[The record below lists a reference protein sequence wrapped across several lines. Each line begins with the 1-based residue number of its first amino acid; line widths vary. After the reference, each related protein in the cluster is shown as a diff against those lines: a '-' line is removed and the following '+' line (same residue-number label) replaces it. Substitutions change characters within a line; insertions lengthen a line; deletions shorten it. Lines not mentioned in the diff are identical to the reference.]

1 MEQQDPTQLNQPL
14 QPQQPVNNPLQ
25 PTPNTI
31 PFHRHNG
38 KDAPK
43 INAHDLLGSPTTLQT
58 ISVADA
64 TVAPTYNSQE
74 GTVIIQYDGTNYV
87 EWTRINSTW
96 KGISLTVLPTGLAGT
111 FTYYVASTSGGS
123 PTVKLTFKN
132 GILTNNT

>member
-58 ISVADA
+58 ISVASA
-64 TVAPTYNSQE
+64 TVAPTYASQE
-74 GTVIIQYDGTNYV
+74 GTVIIQYDTTNWV
-87 EWTRINSTW
+87 MWIRINSLW
-96 KGISLTVLPTGLAGT
+96 KSAT
-111 FTYYVASTSGGS
+111 FS
-123 PTVKLTFKN
+123 
-132 GILTNNT
+132 